1 MTTITVYFTHN
12 SVTTVASSTEPPTTT
27 PGEVVGPIE
36 GALEEGNVA
45 GVLSEGAVIGV
56 VLAVLAVM
64 AAALVAVML
73 GVRRNK

>member
-1 MTTITVYFTHN
+1 MITITVYFIHN
-12 SVTTVASSTEPPTTT
+12 SVTTVTSTTEPPTTT
-27 PGEVVGPIE
+27 PGDVGPIE

-64 AAALVAVML
+64 AAALIAVML